1 MKSLPDLKVFSHSLN
16 MKTFV
21 QICEKW
27 QRLQYKTQSWVFPSF
42 QNFWFSRPW
51 IIIGIT
57 KLIILEGKEK
67 DFRKLLCK
75 CFDALKWVTNNTNQ
89 IKKQPVEIC
98 YKKDIL
104 KKFAKFTRKQL
115 CRSLIFNKAECLK
128 PATLLK
134 MRLRYRCF
142 PVKSVKFLRAF
153 FYRTHPGDCST
164 ASPNTPPNSTQ
175 N

>member
-98 YKKDIL
+98 YKKDFIKNETPVQVFSCKICEIFKSIFL
-104 KKFAKFTRKQL
+104 QNTSRRLLNCFSKYSTQFHTK
-115 CRSLIFNKAECLK
+115 LICI
-128 PATLLK
+128 
-134 MRLRYRCF
+134 
-142 PVKSVKFLRAF
+142 
-153 FYRTHPGDCST
+153 D
-164 ASPNTPPNSTQ
+164 PNTFKQDIIITRIC
-175 N
+175 